1 MNGPSTQTREFTA
14 QLDGGEF
21 KTTVSRS
28 DSDAP
33 LTRKDYEALLEQMK
47 TDVESIESAVQK
59 LQAQQL
65 SDKCKE
71 QLDEILRS
79 VTSLHATTYCE
90 LPFYGPEE
98 Q

>member
-1 MNGPSTQTREFTA
+1 MNGPSTQTREFMTE
-14 QLDGGEF
+14 LDGGIF
-21 KTTVSRS
+21 HTKVSRS
-28 DSDAP
+28 GSDVP
-33 LTRKDYEALLEQMK
+33 LTRQDYDALLKKMV

-65 SDKCKE
+65 GDKCKE

-79 VTSLHATTYCE
+79 VTDLHAATYCK